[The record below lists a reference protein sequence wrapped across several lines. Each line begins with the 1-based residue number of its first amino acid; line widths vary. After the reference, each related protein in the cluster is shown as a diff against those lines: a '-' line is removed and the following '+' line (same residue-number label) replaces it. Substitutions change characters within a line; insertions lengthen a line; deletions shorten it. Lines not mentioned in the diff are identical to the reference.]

1 MNTLGQGSLGIS
13 LNNHIISEMSCIAPS
28 EIHQRN
34 SHPCIYSS
42 CPTPALRPFGSQST
56 WVWLGT
62 IYLVSMDRIWW
73 VLIICNFQLKK
84 SSLLS
89 NANKMNSSCLDADS
103 NYKKLMRPSGQLV
116 QRTWSETK
124 IHASDELQPA
134 VSQRSDTGDFRKPR
148 QKRGEGWENWEI
160 KEWQKA
166 CNLKKRAV

>member
-1 MNTLGQGSLGIS
+1 MKYIKET
-13 LNNHIISEMSCIAPS
+13 
-28 EIHQRN
+28 
-34 SHPCIYSS
+34 
-42 CPTPALRPFGSQST
+42 PTPVYTAAVLLLPWDHLAASQT

-62 IYLVSMDRIWW
+62 IYLVSMDKIWW

-84 SSLLS
+84 SSLLL
-89 NANKMNSSCLDADS
+89 NANKMKSSCLDADS

-116 QRTWSETK
+116 QRTRSETK
-124 IHASDELQPA
+124 THASDELQPA